1 MPQYFLSCLSG
12 SERGVLGFSLDA
24 TFLSCLSGSEPAAMA
39 AFALTAFLSCLSG
52 SEPYSPTVP
61 SFRRFLSCLSGSEH
75 GPAAGI
81 DVTGFLSCLSGSE
94 HGPAA
99 GIDVTGFLSCL
110 SGSELQSFCVF
121 PCKNKRVTAYP
132 CNYPFSPHPC
142 KSLNFKD
149 GKHVLEKGSLI
160 NPNNHF
166 QPAHPAGFFIP
177 GAPS

>member
-1 MPQYFLSCLSG
+1 VENNRVTHNAAPNL
-12 SERGVLGFSLDA
+12 VSL
-24 TFLSCLSGSEPAAMA
+24 PHP
-39 AFALTAFLSCLSG
+39 LTG
-52 SEPYSPTVP
+52 
-61 SFRRFLSCLSGSEH
+61 
-75 GPAAGI
+75 
-81 DVTGFLSCLSGSE
+81 D
-94 HGPAA
+94 
-99 GIDVTGFLSCL
+99 FLSCL

-160 NPNNHF
+160 NSNNHF